1 MKRLQLRR
9 PSPALVISV
18 LALFVAM
25 GGTVYAASKINGKA
39 IKAGSIPGN
48 RLKKHSLTGKQIDLS
63 KLGTVPSATSA
74 VNASNATNASR
85 AVNALD
91 AANAASAANLNG
103 MTRFRT
109 TIAAGGTSEA
119 TANSTTLYTDGP
131 LSLVGKC
138 WLEGTEILGNAYL
151 RTTVPAFWTAYD
163 QPESGGPLSPG
174 VDKPAF
180 EEKVEATPPEE
191 VLADPFDG
199 TFAALTADRSAYFTG
214 LGSVGANIGGSG
226 GCTFAGWAMSS

>member
-1 MKRLQLRR
+1 MKRLHLRR

-18 LALFVAM
+18 LALFVAL
-25 GGTVYAASKINGKA
+25 GGTVYAASKINGKT

-63 KLGTVPSATSA
+63 KLGTVP
-74 VNASNATNASR
+74 NATNA
-85 AVNALD
+85 VNAT
-91 AANAASAANLNG
+91 NAASAASAAKATNATNAANLDG

-109 TIAAGGTSEA
+109 TIAAGGSSEA

-138 WLEGTEILGNAYL
+138 WHEGTEIFGDAYL
-151 RTTVPAFWTAYD
+151 RTTVPALWTSYSNSG
-163 QPESGGPLSPG
+163 SGGPLTPG
-174 VDKPAF
+174 VDKPAL
-180 EEKVEATPPEE
+180 EEEAEATPPEE
-191 VLADPFDG
+191 ELADPYDG

-214 LGSVGANIGGSG
+214 LASVGANIGGSG